1 MRRIRLGWQT
11 LRENKRSGVA
21 LVAALCASALLLGL
35 ALSLVYSSGVLL
47 ARSNRKLRRERC
59 DQLARSL
66 GTSLDAQLRAYTT
79 DRTDV
84 GAPAAAV
91 APSESFY
98 AYVSQFLDR
107 EEYAQYD
114 PDNPTTTT
122 YYYAADEDYGD
133 DYGKL
138 TIRLR
143 KENPDEAEETAD
155 GEFDFDASS
164 ASVTALESAQFI
176 RYQLQIGAAV
186 ELDGESDTYYT
197 DYYRK
202 DSYSVNYTW
211 VGEKSGEQTVYWYEG
226 SWYRESSHDTPM
238 ERKMIEPE
246 DGTGEP
252 KPEEVTIR
260 YHYDTNSITQK
271 VYQTTYES
279 QNRHQSGGDGNG

>member
-35 ALSLVYSSGVLL
+35 ALSLIYSSGVLL

-59 DQLARSL
+59 DQFARSL

-91 APSESFY
+91 APSDSFY

-122 YYYAADEDYGD
+122 YYYVADEDYGD

-164 ASVTALESAQFI
+164 ASVTARESAQFI

-226 SWYRESSHDTPM
+226 NWYRESSHDTLM
-238 ERKMIEPE
+238 KREMIEPE

-252 KPEEVTIR
+252 EPEKVTIR

-279 QNRHQSGGDGNG
+279 QNRHQGGGDGNG

>member
-91 APSESFY
+91 APSDSFY

-122 YYYAADEDYGD
+122 YYYVADEDYD
-133 DYGKL
+133 EDYGKL

-176 RYQLQIGAAV
+176 RYQLQIGATV
-186 ELDGESDTYYT
+186 ELDSESDTYYT

-202 DSYSVNYTW
+202 DSYSVHYTW

-226 SWYRESSHDTPM
+226 NWYRESSHNTPM
-238 ERKMIEPE
+238 KREMIEPE